1 MSNADA
7 DTADE
12 ADIEYDMKL
21 IIMILMI
28 ILPLNR

>member
-1 MSNADA
+1 MSNADD

-28 ILPLNR
+28 MLPPNR